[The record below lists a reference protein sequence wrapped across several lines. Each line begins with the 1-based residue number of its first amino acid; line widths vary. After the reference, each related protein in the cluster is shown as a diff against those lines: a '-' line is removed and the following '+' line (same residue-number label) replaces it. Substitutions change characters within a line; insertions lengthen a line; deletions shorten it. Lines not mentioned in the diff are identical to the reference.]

1 MLTENTMTEG
11 RPKFV
16 IACWTTRRP
25 IKEKTKQMAA
35 NNKAKSNGRRP
46 SSQNC
51 TTDKEDEKNTMKAV
65 VAAVS
70 CTSTTTIQL
79 VLIAD

>member
-11 RPKFV
+11 RPNFV

-25 IKEKTKQMAA
+25 IREKTKQMPA
-35 NNKAKSNGRRP
+35 NNNAKSNGSRP

-51 TTDKEDEKNTMKAV
+51 STDKEEEKNTMKAV

-70 CTSTTTIQL
+70 CTSTTTFENGL
-79 VLIAD
+79 NKN